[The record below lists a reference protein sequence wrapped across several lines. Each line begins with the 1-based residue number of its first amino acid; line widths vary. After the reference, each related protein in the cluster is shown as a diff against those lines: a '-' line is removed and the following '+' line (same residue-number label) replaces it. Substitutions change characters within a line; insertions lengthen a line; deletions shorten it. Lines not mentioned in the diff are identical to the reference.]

1 MLLYVFLFICFIF
14 TLIAVFKN
22 KYGEHLKHFLLSLI
36 IYSILFCII
45 KLSHYISFMT
55 NGSFNSGTINI
66 FVIISLVSYL
76 IYLFRETMIR
86 WDRLD

>member
-1 MLLYVFLFICFIF
+1 MLLYIFLVICFIASL
-14 TLIAVFKN
+14 TAVSNN
-22 KYGEHLKHFLLSLI
+22 KHREHLKHFLQSLV

-45 KLSHYISFMT
+45 KLSFYLENFT

-76 IYLFRETMIR
+76 IYLIRESMTR
-86 WDRLD
+86 WDKLD

>member
-1 MLLYVFLFICFIF
+1 MLIYVFLFICFIF
-14 TLIAVFKN
+14 TLIAVFNN
-22 KYGEHLKHFLLSLI
+22 KHGEHLKHFLQSLI

-45 KLSHYISFMT
+45 KLSHYLSTFT

-76 IYLFRETMIR
+76 IYLFREVVTR